1 MMRARRSIGIVAMV
15 AIATGIWLW
24 MRWRPASATTMIA
37 SNRRAQA
44 VPVTAA
50 TATSGSIDVYLTGL
64 GSVTPLATIT
74 VKSRVD
80 GELVAVDYR
89 EGQTVNK
96 GDPLVEIDPR
106 PYQVQLEQA
115 EGQLAKD
122 QSALQNARTDLQRYQ
137 QLIAKNAVAQ
147 QVLTAQQSTVQQ
159 DEGVIKSDQAAVDNA
174 KLNLTYCR
182 PTAPVTGRVGLR
194 LVDRGNMVS
203 ASAATP
209 LAVITQMRPMSVI
222 FTLPEQQV
230 QTVIDR
236 VAARHSLR
244 VDAMDREMTKTI
256 ATGMLTTLDNELDP
270 TTGTLKLRAVFPN
283 TDDKLLPN
291 AFVNARLLV
300 DTKKDVTLIPNAAVQ
315 RNGSTTFVYVVNPDD
330 TAAMRTVKIGAGDA
344 NHAEITSGVTPGD
357 RVVTQGFD
365 KLSNGT
371 ALRVASEP

>member
-1 MMRARRSIGIVAMV
+1 MMHTRRSIGIAAMLV
-15 AIATGIWLW
+15 IATGMWLW
-24 MRWRPASATTMIA
+24 MRWRPASATTTVA

-50 TATSGSIDVYLTGL
+50 TAASGSIDVYFTGL

-80 GELVAVDYR
+80 GELVAVEYR
-89 EGQTVNK
+89 EGQMVNK
-96 GDPLVEIDPR
+96 GDPLVQIDPR

-182 PTAPVTGRVGLR
+182 PTAPITGRVGLR

-222 FTLPEQQV
+222 FTLPEQEV

-256 ATGMLTTLDNELDP
+256 ATGVLTTLDNELDP
-270 TTGTLKLRAVFPN
+270 TTGTLKLRAVFAN
-283 TDDKLLPN
+283 TDDRLLPN

-315 RNGSTTFVYVVNPDD
+315 RNGSTTFVYVANPDD
-330 TAAMRTVKIGAGDA
+330 TAAMRTIKIGAGDA
-344 NHAEITSGVTPGD
+344 NRSEITSGVKPGE

-371 ALRVASEP
+371 AVRVASEP